1 MSSNGNHLVF
11 VSHGSRDTWVAS
23 RIADAIR
30 NSGAVPF
37 LDEAE
42 IQIGADF
49 EEKILQFLAEAHELV
64 VLFTPWSLD
73 RPYVWSE
80 LGAAWIRRIPI
91 VVVLHGITPVE
102 FQTRPGAPT
111 YLKKRDIVEL
121 NEIPQYFT
129 ELGVRVRARSEVQ
142 S

>member
-1 MSSNGNHLVF
+1 MSNAANHLVF
-11 VSHGSRDTWVAS
+11 VSHGSRDTWVAA
-23 RIADAIR
+23 RIAECVR
-30 NSGAVPF
+30 NSGAVAF

-49 EEKILQFLAEAHELV
+49 EEKILEFLERAHELV

-91 VVVLHGITPVE
+91 VVVLHGLTPSE
-102 FQTRPGAPT
+102 FQSRPGAPT

-121 NEIPQYFT
+121 NDIPQYFLQLA
-129 ELGVRVRARSEVQ
+129 ERACSSQEAK